1 MAQKK
6 KTLKEHQ
13 NLACHWHCPCEDCK
27 DDESMH

>member
-6 KTLKEHQ
+6 KVLKERQ

-27 DDESMH
+27 GNEPTY